1 MNKRQKKKRNKQQ
14 LARAAA
20 IMGSAGGAVKSARK
34 AAAARANGKK
44 GGRPKRIKEAS
55 NEDLPSASAV
65 TALYKRL
72 EALTGPG
79 VVEYSEADDEF
90 VLVDQK
96 RPRKEA
102 SNE

>member
-1 MNKRQKKKRNKQQ
+1 MYKRQTKKRNKRI
-14 LARAAA
+14 ARAAA
-20 IMGSAGGAVKSARK
+20 ILGALGGASRSPAKVLAS
-34 AAAARANGKK
+34 RANGKK